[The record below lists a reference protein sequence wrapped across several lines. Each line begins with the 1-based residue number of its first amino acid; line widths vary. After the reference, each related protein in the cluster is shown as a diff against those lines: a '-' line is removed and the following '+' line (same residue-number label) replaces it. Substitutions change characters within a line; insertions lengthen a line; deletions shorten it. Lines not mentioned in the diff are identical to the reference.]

1 MKITAIDVMQVEVET
16 PANRAACRQMPLR
29 PGIGNEL
36 SEYALT
42 HCRKVTIAR

>member
-16 PANRAACRQMPLR
+16 VAQIIHNAKKR